1 LIVSAS
7 PAVRY
12 RPTRHY
18 RILYREQG
26 SRTQHV
32 WALECNLC
40 KQPDLYIV
48 RREDFPVPV
57 ASDRLEQM
65 TQRMF
70 EHLDKIH
77 AREPQED
84 ATLTAD
90 S

>member
-1 LIVSAS
+1 MIVSAS

-26 SRTQHV
+26 ARTQHV

-57 ASDRLEQM
+57 ASDRLEQINYPG
-65 TQRMF
+65 
-70 EHLDKIH
+70 LK
-77 AREPQED
+77 A
-84 ATLTAD
+84 AA
-90 S
+90 

>member
-1 LIVSAS
+1 MK
-7 PAVRY
+7 Y
-12 RPTRHY
+12 RPTFHY

-32 WALECNLC
+32 WALECTLC

-57 ASDRLEQM
+57 VASDRLEQM
-65 TQRMF
+65 SQRMF
-70 EHLDKIH
+70 EHLDTIH
-77 AREPQED
+77 AREPQD
-84 ATLTAD
+84 ATPKAE

>member
-7 PAVRY
+7 REIPPHY
-12 RPTRHY
+12 PLPRP
-18 RILYREQG
+18 L
-26 SRTQHV
+26 SRTGIPHSTH
-32 WALECNLC
+32 WALECKLC

-70 EHLDKIH
+70 EHLDTIH
-77 AREPQED
+77 AREPQD
-84 ATLTAD
+84 ATLKAD